1 MAMIEMNALSTV
13 LCGSFSAKV
22 FSQRWT
28 SLDWEKTTTIKN
40 IRYCGYITVMVGVPW
55 TGCAP
60 LQRSV
65 QQKTESLLSQQMFQH
80 CLCTNM
86 EYGPKYEEFM
96 VKELAGICRN
106 NLPLSDKPELNWI
119 GGVGT
124 GAYGAVKAALK
135 HPEVFSACIAMD
147 GIYDMGKICE
157 RAKQGETVVCHNEE
171 SLKAVFGDIDHIK
184 GSDNDVFALAEKNSS
199 GRYYIT
205 GAKGS
210 AYQKEAVE
218 LTRILKDR
226 AVYEETDETEADF
239 SCITTMKKAVA
250 WLCGR

>member
-1 MAMIEMNALSTV
+1 
-13 LCGSFSAKV
+13 
-22 FSQRWT
+22 
-28 SLDWEKTTTIKN
+28 
-40 IRYCGYITVMVGVPW
+40 
-55 TGCAP
+55 
-60 LQRSV
+60 
-65 QQKTESLLSQQMFQH
+65 
-80 CLCTNM
+80 
-86 EYGPKYEEFM
+86 
-96 VKELAGICRN
+96 
-106 NLPLSDKPELNWI
+106 
-119 GGVGT
+119 
-124 GAYGAVKAALK
+124 
-135 HPEVFSACIAMD
+135 MD

-210 AYQKEAVE
+210 AYQ
-218 LTRILKDR
+218 
-226 AVYEETDETEADF
+226 ETDETEADF

>member
-1 MAMIEMNALSTV
+1 
-13 LCGSFSAKV
+13 
-22 FSQRWT
+22 
-28 SLDWEKTTTIKN
+28 
-40 IRYCGYITVMVGVPW
+40 
-55 TGCAP
+55 
-60 LQRSV
+60 
-65 QQKTESLLSQQMFQH
+65 
-80 CLCTNM
+80 M

-184 GSDNDVFALAEKNSS
+184 GSDNDVLRS
-199 GRYYIT
+199 
-205 GAKGS
+205 
-210 AYQKEAVE
+210 QKKTVPAGIILPEQKDQH
-218 LTRILKDR
+218 TR
-226 AVYEETDETEADF
+226 
-239 SCITTMKKAVA
+239 KKQ
-250 WLCGR
+250 LNLLGF

>member
-1 MAMIEMNALSTV
+1 MTWV
-13 LCGSFSAKV
+13 KSA
-22 FSQRWT
+22 
-28 SLDWEKTTTIKN
+28 
-40 IRYCGYITVMVGVPW
+40 
-55 TGCAP
+55 
-60 LQRSV
+60 
-65 QQKTESLLSQQMFQH
+65 
-80 CLCTNM
+80 
-86 EYGPKYEEFM
+86 
-96 VKELAGICRN
+96 
-106 NLPLSDKPELNWI
+106 
-119 GGVGT
+119 
-124 GAYGAVKAALK
+124 
-135 HPEVFSACIAMD
+135 
-147 GIYDMGKICE
+147 

-226 AVYEETDETEADF
+226 AVSEETDD